1 MTPELASRI
10 EWALMRAAVLS
21 AILLFSVMC
30 LPQESVPP
38 KCVNSSCPA
47 EVSKADQK
55 EAREQYKKAQELERK
70 GHLEEAL
77 EAARQANH
85 LVPRDPAYAAKTEIL
100 RQALVTQHVHR
111 GNELLITGKREDAAK
126 EFRSALDLDP
136 ESKVAVQQ
144 LRESQP
150 RIPRSSFA
158 NITFTDQSGPVVLS
172 PAPGRFDF
180 HIRGTTR
187 DAIEQVAQKF
197 GVKATFDD
205 SVQSKPIRFDVED
218 ADFFSAMRALGD
230 TTKTFWVAFSPDQ
243 IIILPDTPEQH
254 RTFDQMTM
262 RTFYLSDATSQ
273 QELQD
278 MVNTLRTIFNI
289 KFITSQQGS
298 GTVTVRGEN
307 GAVEAATRFLDSF
320 EMKRPQV
327 MLDIQV
333 FDVSRTF
340 ARTMGVSWP
349 LQFQAINIG
358 SGLAALLGSGQNIQS
373 LISQLISSGGI
384 NQANSTAIS
393 ALLAQAQNSTLSQL
407 LSTPFATF
415 GGGKTLTAVPIP
427 PATVSFSLNQSDI
440 RELDHLSLRA
450 GQSLPATMRIGSR
463 YPILNASYS
472 PIYASN
478 AITRSLANGSYVA
491 PFPSFSYEDLGIS
504 LKATPQIQNDS
515 SVSLKFELQIRTL
528 TSQSFNGVPVIANR
542 EYSGN
547 LTLQDGDSGLVAG
560 FISKQEVHTLT
571 GIPGLATV
579 PGLNYAT
586 STLEK
591 DEQDDDLLI
600 VLTPY
605 VLSAPGH
612 ANAEIWLAPH
622 VAGQ

>member
-1 MTPELASRI
+1 M
-10 EWALMRAAVLS
+10 ALMRAAVLS
-21 AILLFSVMC
+21 AILLFPLIC
-30 LPQESVPP
+30 FCQEAAPT
-38 KCVNSSCPA
+38 KCADSNCPS

-55 EAREQYKKAQELERK
+55 QAREHYKKAQELERH

-77 EAARQANH
+77 EAARQANK
-85 LVPRDPAYAAKTEIL
+85 LVPQDATYATEAEVL
-100 RQALVTQHVHR
+100 RQALVTQHVRR
-111 GNELLITGKREDAAK
+111 GNALLMSGKREEAAK
-126 EFRSALDLDP
+126 EFRSAVELDP

-150 RIPRSSFA
+150 RIPRSSYD
-158 NITFTDQSGPVVLS
+158 NVTFTDQWQPIVLS
-172 PAPGRFDF
+172 PAAGRFDF

-197 GVKATFDD
+197 GVKVTFDD
-205 SVQSKPIRFDVED
+205 SVQSKPVRFDVED
-218 ADFFSAMRALGD
+218 ADFFIAMRALGEA
-230 TTKTFWVAFSPDQ
+230 TKTFWVAFSPDQ
-243 IIILPDTPEQH
+243 AIILQDTPEQH

-307 GAVEAATRFLDSF
+307 SAVEAATRFLDSF
-320 EMKRPQV
+320 AMKRPQV

-333 FDVSRTF
+333 FDVSSTF
-340 ARTMGVSWP
+340 ARAMGVSWP
-349 LQFQAINIG
+349 LQFQAINVG
-358 SGLAALLGSGQNIQS
+358 AGLAALLGSGTNIQS
-373 LISQLISSGGI
+373 LISQLISGGGI
-384 NQANSTAIS
+384 NQANSTALS
-393 ALLAQAQNSTLSQL
+393 ALLAQAQNSSLSQL
-407 LSTPFATF
+407 LNTPFVTF
-415 GGGKTLTAVPIP
+415 GGGKTLFAVPVA
-427 PATVSFSLNQSDI
+427 PATLHFSLNQSDI
-440 RELDHLSLRA
+440 RELDHISLRA
-450 GQSLPATMRIGSR
+450 AQALPATMRIGSR

-472 PIYASN
+472 PIYASP
-478 AITRSLANGSYVA
+478 AITQSIANRSYVA

-504 LKATPQIQNDS
+504 LKATPQIQDDS
-515 SVSLKFELQIRTL
+515 SVNLKFELQIRTL

-547 LTLQDGDSGLVAG
+547 LTLNDGDSGLVAG

-600 VLTPY
+600 VVTPY
-605 VLSAPGH
+605 VLSPPSR
-612 ANAEIWLAPH
+612 ANNEIWLAPRA
-622 VAGQ
+622 AGL

>member
-1 MTPELASRI
+1 MTSELPSRI

-21 AILLFSVMC
+21 AIVLFSC
-30 LPQESVPP
+30 ICFCQEPAPP
-38 KCVNSSCPA
+38 KCADSNCPA

-55 EAREQYKKAQELERK
+55 QAREQYRKAQERERK
-70 GHLEEAL
+70 GQLEEAL
-77 EAARQANH
+77 KAARQANH
-85 LVPRDPAYAAKTEIL
+85 LVPQDATYATEAEVL
-100 RQALVTQHVHR
+100 RQALVTQHVRR
-111 GNELLITGKREDAAK
+111 GNALLMSGKREEAAK
-126 EFRSALDLDP
+126 EFRSAVELDP

-158 NITFTDQSGPVVLS
+158 NITFTDQSQPIVLS
-172 PAPGRFDF
+172 PAAGRFDF

-187 DAIEQVAQKF
+187 DAIQEVAQKF
-197 GVKATFDD
+197 SVKVTFDD
-205 SVQSKPIRFDVED
+205 SVQSRPVRFDLDD

-230 TTKTFWVAFSPDQ
+230 ATKTFWVAFSPDQ
-243 IIILPDTPEQH
+243 IIILQDTPEQH
-254 RTFDQMTM
+254 RTFDQMSM

-307 GAVEAATRFLDSF
+307 SAVEAATRFLDSF

-327 MLDIQV
+327 MLDVQV
-333 FDVSRTF
+333 FDVSSTF
-340 ARTMGVSWP
+340 ARALGVNLP
-349 LQFQAINIG
+349 LQFQAINVG
-358 SGLAALLGSGQNIQS
+358 AAALAALGSGTNLQS
-373 LISQLISSGGI
+373 LISQLISGGGI

-393 ALLAQAQNSTLSQL
+393 ALLAQAQNSSLSQL
-407 LSTPFATF
+407 LNTPFATF
-415 GGGKTLTAVPIP
+415 GGGKTLFAVPIP
-427 PATVSFSLNQSDI
+427 GTTLHFSLNQSDV
-440 RELDHLSLRA
+440 RELDHISLRA
-450 GQSLPATMRIGSR
+450 AQSSPATMRIGSR
-463 YPILNASYS
+463 FPILNASYS
-472 PIYASN
+472 PIFASP

-504 LKATPQIQNDS
+504 LKATPQVQDDS
-515 SVSLKFELQIRTL
+515 SVNLKFELQIRTL

-547 LTLQDGDSGLVAG
+547 LTVKDGDSGLVAG

-586 STLEK
+586 SSLEK

-600 VLTPY
+600 VVTPY
-605 VLSAPGH
+605 VLSTPTHG
-612 ANAEIWLAPH
+612 NNEIWLAPRA
-622 VAGQ
+622 AGQ